1 VGGKMEVGRTF
12 KETGKLSTRALAK
25 KLGIARSSLY
35 YKPKRPKIDEEVK
48 IQIEGVM
55 IKHSSYG
62 HKRIALE
69 LKLGKNR
76 VLRVMK
82 KFGLKPARR
91 RIRKPRKS
99 EDEGKAPIQAIN
111 ITKILCPIRISVVW
125 VSDFTYIKYKTIFIY
140 VATIMDMYT
149 REIVGWHISR
159 FHNVQLTIGAFIDAM
174 NNKNYQPPHYLHS
187 DQGSEYE
194 AKDYEII
201 TRQFGVIQSFSD
213 KGSPWQNG
221 FQEAFYSQF
230 KVDLGDPNRFEILG
244 ELIAEIHEKINY
256 YNKERIHTTLKM
268 TPQAFR
274 TERLLDRKNST

>member
-1 VGGKMEVGRTF
+1 MAVGRKF
-12 KETGKLSTRALAK
+12 KESGKLSTRALAK

-35 YKPKRPKIDEEVK
+35 YQPKRPKIDEEVRV
-48 IQIEGVM
+48 QIEGVM
-55 IKHSSYG
+55 VKHASYG
-62 HKRIALE
+62 HKRIAWE

-91 RIRKPRKS
+91 RISRPRKKN
-99 EDEGKAPIQAIN
+99 DEGKEPITAIN
-111 ITKILCPIRISVVW
+111 ITKILCPIWISVVW
-125 VSDFTYIKYKTIFIY
+125 VSDFTYIKYKAIFIY

-159 FHNVQLTIGAFIDAM
+159 FHNVQLTIGAFTDAM
-174 NNKNYQPPHYLHS
+174 KNPEYEPPLYLHS

-194 AKDYEII
+194 AQDYAVI
-201 TRQFGVIQSFSD
+201 TKQFNVTQSFSK

-221 FQEAFYSQF
+221 FQESFYSKF
-230 KVDLGDPNRFEILG
+230 KVDLGDPNRFDELG

-256 YNKERIHTTLKM
+256 YNKERMRTSLKM
-268 TPQAFR
+268 SPGAFKKL
-274 TERLLDRKNST
+274 RLLDRKKST